1 MAVFQNRAILF
12 ANRVKSEPAFSAASG
27 YEMMLTRNPES
38 YILPGTWG
46 VLMARR
52 RIFVRAKGENRLI
65 LEPPPSLSSAS
76 TAWEGFLLERHS
88 MPAFVEFPPNMRFE
102 GHLIGMTLCDQPPTT
117 FWRENGR
124 EKSARLFNGRIGMTS
139 GEIDASHQSGTS
151 IVLPLVIHNATMA
164 RVCEEVTGTR
174 PIELIPSPDVEDHAI
189 EFLIMALVEDLKNGC
204 PTGRMFGESIVNTIA
219 AYTAQRYSQ
228 SSFRFREHRDGLPG
242 RCLRRVLEYIEANLG
257 HDLGV
262 NEISQVALI
271 SPYYF
276 GKLFKRSTGQ
286 TLHRYVL
293 EQRVKKAKKLLAT
306 SNVSLV
312 EIASIVGLP
321 NQSHFTTVFR
331 KKTGVTPGYYR
342 SAVKGISR

>member
-1 MAVFQNRAILF
+1 
-12 ANRVKSEPAFSAASG
+12 
-27 YEMMLTRNPES
+27 
-38 YILPGTWG
+38 
-46 VLMARR
+46 
-52 RIFVRAKGENRLI
+52 
-65 LEPPPSLSSAS
+65 
-76 TAWEGFLLERHS
+76 
-88 MPAFVEFPPNMRFE
+88 
-102 GHLIGMTLCDQPPTT
+102 
-117 FWRENGR
+117 
-124 EKSARLFNGRIGMTS
+124 
-139 GEIDASHQSGTS
+139 
-151 IVLPLVIHNATMA
+151 
-164 RVCEEVTGTR
+164 
-174 PIELIPSPDVEDHAI
+174 
-189 EFLIMALVEDLKNGC
+189 
-204 PTGRMFGESIVNTIA
+204 
-219 AYTAQRYSQ
+219 
-228 SSFRFREHRDGLPG
+228 
-242 RCLRRVLEYIEANLG
+242 VLEYIEANLG

-331 KKTGVTPGYYR
+331 KKTGVTFGYYR